1 MNPNANDAKANTNQ
15 HGIAEFSL
23 SELIRTVDDIPE
35 IERVVLFGSRAMGN
49 AKTGSDIDLAIYGH
63 NVTRDTRSR
72 LATELNEYRRIPYY
86 VDVVVYADIDHD
98 GLKRHIDEHGR
109 ELYRRHPVDKEP

>member
-1 MNPNANDAKANTNQ
+1 MNADADNANADANH
-15 HGIAEFSL
+15 HGIAEFSY
-23 SELIRTVDDIPE
+23 SQIIGAVEAFPE

-63 NVTRDTRSR
+63 KVTRETASR
-72 LATELNEYRRIPYY
+72 LSAELNEHRPIPYY
-86 VDVVVYADIDHD
+86 VDILVYAEMSHE

-109 ELYRRHPVDKEP
+109 ELYRRHPVDEEQ